1 LGTVKSIEVFLP
13 YDISPF
19 NDPISAKYKFER
31 ELGAELLTGS
41 IFALLSAMSFALN
54 AIFLRRAVII
64 VVDISVGILIS
75 VSMAVPLLFLI
86 IAFTGRIQSL
96 LNFTWQGYVWLS
108 LAGIVHFVIG
118 RTLNYKC
125 IQLVGANIANI
136 LSRSDILIS
145 VVVGISVLG
154 EPLSWG
160 LGIGVLLI
168 LTGITLTGLNSPRT
182 QKFSKPLYRIPAKA
196 FALGLGAGVSWGI
209 APIFVKLG
217 LDGIG
222 SPVAGAFIS
231 FVAATTILSLSLLK
245 QQTRISISATS
256 GRAAGFFF
264 AAGLLS
270 FAANFVRYLALKLAP
285 ASVVTPLASTV
296 PVFVLIFSFAFN
308 RKLEIFN
315 TRVVVGAISVVIGTL
330 FLV

>member
-1 LGTVKSIEVFLP
+1 M
-13 YDISPF
+13 
-19 NDPISAKYKFER
+19 
-31 ELGAELLTGS
+31 
-41 IFALLSAMSFALN
+41 FALLSAMSFALN

-64 VVDISVGILIS
+64 VADISVGILIS

-86 IAFTGRIQSL
+86 IAFTGQIQSL
-96 LNFTWQGYVWLS
+96 LNFTWQGYLWLS

-118 RTLNYKC
+118 RTLSYKC
-125 IQLVGANIANI
+125 IQMVGANIANI

-145 VVVGISVLG
+145 VVLGISVLG

-160 LGIGVLLI
+160 LGIGVFMI
-168 LTGITLTGLNSPRT
+168 LAGITLTGLNSQRT
-182 QKFSKPLYRIPAKA
+182 QKSYDSLYRIPTKA
-196 FALGLGAGVSWGI
+196 FALGLGAGVSWGV

-231 FVAATTILSLSLLK
+231 FVAATIILSLSLLK

-256 GRAAGFFF
+256 GRGAGFFF

-270 FAANFVRYLALKLAP
+270 FVANFVRYIALNLAP

-296 PVFVLIFSFAFN
+296 PVFVLIFSFIFN

-315 TRVVVGAISVVIGTL
+315 TRVVLGAISVVIGTL

>member
-1 LGTVKSIEVFLP
+1 MI
-13 YDISPF
+13 
-19 NDPISAKYKFER
+19 
-31 ELGAELLTGS
+31 GS

-54 AIFLRRAVII
+54 AIFLRRAVTK
-64 VVDISVGILIS
+64 VTDISVGILIS
-75 VSMAVPLLFLI
+75 VSMAVPLLFVI
-86 IAFTGRIQSL
+86 IAFTGRFQSL

-145 VVVGISVLG
+145 VVIGITILR
-154 EPLSWG
+154 EPFGWRLVV
-160 LGIGVLLI
+160 GVLLI
-168 LTGITLTGLNSPRT
+168 LAGITLTGLNPQRT
-182 QKFSKPLYRIPAKA
+182 NNAYESLHRIPAKA
-196 FALGLGAGVSWGI
+196 FALGLGAGVSWGV

-231 FVAATTILSLSLLK
+231 FVAATAVLSLSLLDQRK
-245 QQTRISISATS
+245 RISISETS
-256 GRAAGFFF
+256 GK
-264 AAGLLS
+264 AAGLFFMAGTLS

-296 PVFVLIFSFAFN
+296 PVFVLIFSFVFN

-315 TRVVVGAISVVIGTL
+315 IRVVVGAFSVVIGTL

>member
-1 LGTVKSIEVFLP
+1 MLGSL
-13 YDISPF
+13 
-19 NDPISAKYKFER
+19 
-31 ELGAELLTGS
+31 
-41 IFALLSAMSFALN
+41 FALLSAMSFALN

-75 VSMAVPLLFLI
+75 VSMAVPLLFLV
-86 IAFTGRIQSL
+86 IAFTGQLDTL

-145 VVVGISVLG
+145 VAIGISVLH
-154 EPLSWG
+154 EPLGWG
-160 LGIGVLLI
+160 LGIGVFLI
-168 LTGITLTGLNSPRT
+168 LTGTTLTGLNSQRT
-182 QKFSKPLYRIPAKA
+182 QKSFESLYRIPARA
-196 FALGLGAGVSWGI
+196 FVLGLGAGVSWGV

-217 LDGIG
+217 LNGIG
-222 SPVAGAFIS
+222 APVAGALIS
-231 FVAATTILSLSLLK
+231 FVAATAILSLSLLK
-245 QQTRISISATS
+245 QKTRISISATS

-270 FAANFVRYLALKLAP
+270 FVANFVRYIALDLAP

-296 PVFVLIFSFAFN
+296 PVFVLIFSFVFN

-315 TRVVVGAISVVIGTL
+315 TRVIVGAISVVIGTL

>member
-1 LGTVKSIEVFLP
+1 MLGSL
-13 YDISPF
+13 
-19 NDPISAKYKFER
+19 
-31 ELGAELLTGS
+31 
-41 IFALLSAMSFALN
+41 FALLSAMSFALN

-75 VSMAVPLLFLI
+75 VSMAVPLLFLV
-86 IAFTGRIQSL
+86 IAFTGQIHTL

-108 LAGIVHFVIG
+108 LAGIVHFVFG

-145 VVVGISVLG
+145 VVIGVTVLR
-154 EPLSWG
+154 EPLGWG
-160 LGIGVLLI
+160 LGIGVFLI
-168 LTGITLTGLNSPRT
+168 LTGITLTGLNSQRT
-182 QKFSKPLYRIPAKA
+182 QKSSESLYRIPARA
-196 FALGLGAGVSWGI
+196 FVLGLGAGVSWGV

-222 SPVAGAFIS
+222 SPVAGAFVS
-231 FVAATTILSLSLLK
+231 FVAATAILSLSLLK
-245 QQTRISISATS
+245 QKTRISISATS

-264 AAGLLS
+264 AAGFLS
-270 FAANFVRYLALKLAP
+270 FVANFVRYIALDLAP

-315 TRVVVGAISVVIGTL
+315 PRVVIGAISVVIGTL

>member
-1 LGTVKSIEVFLP
+1 MI
-13 YDISPF
+13 
-19 NDPISAKYKFER
+19 
-31 ELGAELLTGS
+31 GS

-54 AIFLRRAVII
+54 SIFLRRAVIK
-64 VVDISVGILIS
+64 VTDISVGILIS

-86 IAFTGRIQSL
+86 IAFSGQLQSIR
-96 LNFTWQGYVWLS
+96 NFTWQGYVWLS
-108 LAGIVHFVIG
+108 LAGVVHFVIG

-136 LSRSDILIS
+136 LSRSDILVS
-145 VVVGISVLG
+145 VVIGITVLR
-154 EPLSWG
+154 EPLGWG
-160 LGIGVLLI
+160 LGIGVFLI
-168 LTGITLTGLNSPRT
+168 LTGITLTGLNSQRT
-182 QKFSKPLYRIPAKA
+182 QKSYETLYRIPARA

-217 LDGIG
+217 LEGIG

-231 FVAATTILSLSLLK
+231 FVAATAALCLSLLN
-245 QQTRISISATS
+245 QRTRMSISETS
-256 GRAAGFFF
+256 GKAAGLFFM
-264 AAGLLS
+264 AGLLS
-270 FAANFVRYLALKLAP
+270 FTANFVRYIALKLAP

-296 PVFVLIFSFAFN
+296 PVFVLIFSFVFN

-315 TRVVVGAISVVIGTL
+315 TRVVIGAISVVIGTL